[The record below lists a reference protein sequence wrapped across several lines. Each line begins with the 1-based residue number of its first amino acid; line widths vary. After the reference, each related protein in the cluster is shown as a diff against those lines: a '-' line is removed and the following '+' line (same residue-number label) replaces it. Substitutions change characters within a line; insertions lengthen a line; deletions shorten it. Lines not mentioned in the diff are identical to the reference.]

1 MYVFQ
6 DKMKHMNKA
15 AKLCIVLAAIICL
28 FSITAYESN
37 TPTKEETLNSSDE
50 YLPPTTNISDSYLNS
65 SADKKE
71 NNHHTPSPI
80 HHTTTSYSYDYDNSY
95 DDAIGDDYYYDDAY
109 YDDRY
114 GDSWEYDDE

>member
-1 MYVFQ
+1 MRY
-6 DKMKHMNKA
+6 MNKA

-80 HHTTTSYSYDYDNSY
+80 SDHLGLLCVNDGKQKLQVVCGAPNCHQGMVGIRMAFISFNFCCNKTV
-95 DDAIGDDYYYDDAY
+95 
-109 YDDRY
+109 
-114 GDSWEYDDE
+114 

>member
-1 MYVFQ
+1 MRY
-6 DKMKHMNKA
+6 MNKA

-37 TPTKEETLNSSDE
+37 TPTKEETLNSNDE
-50 YLPPTTNISDSYLNS
+50 YIPPTTNISDSYLNS

-71 NNHHTPSPI
+71 NNHHTPKSNTP
-80 HHTTTSYSYDYDNSY
+80 HYNQLYYDYDNSY

-114 GDSWEYDDE
+114 GDSWEYYDE

>member
-1 MYVFQ
+1 MR
-6 DKMKHMNKA
+6 HMNKA

-50 YLPPTTNISDSYLNS
+50 YISPTTNISDSYLNS

>member
-1 MYVFQ
+1 
-6 DKMKHMNKA
+6 MKHMNKA

-37 TPTKEETLNSSDE
+37 TPTKEEALNSSDE
-50 YLPPTTNISDSYLNS
+50 YIPPTTNISDSYLNS

-71 NNHHTPSPI
+71 NNHHTSSPI
-80 HHTTTSYSYDYDNSY
+80 HHTTTSYSYDYDNPY

-114 GDSWEYDDE
+114 GDSWEYYDE

>member
-1 MYVFQ
+1 MCY
-6 DKMKHMNKA
+6 DENKQ
-15 AKLCIVLAAIICL
+15 IN
-28 FSITAYESN
+28 SN
-37 TPTKEETLNSSDE
+37 IKTIDQKPV
-50 YLPPTTNISDSYLNS
+50 
-65 SADKKE
+65 ADKKE

-114 GDSWEYDDE
+114 GDSWEYYDE

>member
-1 MYVFQ
+1 MRY
-6 DKMKHMNKA
+6 MNKA

-50 YLPPTTNISDSYLNS
+50 YIPPTTNISDSYLNS

-71 NNHHTPSPI
+71 NNHHTSSPI

-95 DDAIGDDYYYDDAY
+95 DDTIGDDYYYDDAY

-114 GDSWEYDDE
+114 GDSWEYYDE

>member
-1 MYVFQ
+1 MRY
-6 DKMKHMNKA
+6 MNKA

-37 TPTKEETLNSSDE
+37 TSTKEETLNSSDE

-80 HHTTTSYSYDYDNSY
+80 HHTTTSYSYDYDTHMMMP
-95 DDAIGDDYYYDDAY
+95 
-109 YDDRY
+109 
-114 GDSWEYDDE
+114 

>member
-1 MYVFQ
+1 
-6 DKMKHMNKA
+6 MKHMNKA

-50 YLPPTTNISDSYLNS
+50 Y
-65 SADKKE
+65 
-71 NNHHTPSPI
+71 H
-80 HHTTTSYSYDYDNSY
+80 NSY

>member
-1 MYVFQ
+1 MRY
-6 DKMKHMNKA
+6 MNKA

-71 NNHHTPSPI
+71 NTTIPQVQYTTLQPAI
-80 HHTTTSYSYDYDNSY
+80 LMTTTTHMMMP
-95 DDAIGDDYYYDDAY
+95 
-109 YDDRY
+109 
-114 GDSWEYDDE
+114 

>member
-1 MYVFQ
+1 MRY
-6 DKMKHMNKA
+6 MNKA

-28 FSITAYESN
+28 FSI
-37 TPTKEETLNSSDE
+37 
-50 YLPPTTNISDSYLNS
+50 
-65 SADKKE
+65 
-71 NNHHTPSPI
+71 TPSPI

-114 GDSWEYDDE
+114 GDSWEYYD